1 MRMLGCKSK
10 KALDMFLQENEAAKN
25 YIKNMPGAKII
36 KISF

>member
-10 KALDMFLQENEAAKN
+10 KALDMFLQENEAARELYQK
-25 YIKNMPGAKII
+25 YAGAKII